1 MSSNFFYDGVIY
13 HKRFLPK
20 QHDFK
25 YKFFMLDIDINN
37 LNKEK
42 SKLFSYNKFNLFSFK
57 SKDHFGGK
65 KDFLENIDELLKKFD
80 IKKPTKTRF
89 ITLPRIMN
97 FVFNPISLLLII
109 NKEEKLDFILAEVHN
124 YNGGR
129 VIYPIKL
136 SHRGHNLYRGE
147 IPKDMYVS
155 PFFKRD
161 GSYSFL
167 FRYDKSNVALKIDLF
182 EENKKMLTASFS
194 GTPLPF
200 SDKNI
205 IKLFL
210 KHTFLTFFVVT
221 RTLWQSLKLYKK
233 GLKFNSVEDIDT
245 KRRY

>member
-1 MSSNFFYDGVIY
+1 MSAHQFYDGVIY

-20 QHDFK
+20 SHDFK
-25 YKFFMLDIDINN
+25 YKFFMLDIDTNS
-37 LNKEK
+37 LDELKT
-42 SKLFSYNKFNLFSFK
+42 KLFSYNKLNLFSFK
-57 SKDHFGGK
+57 SKDHFGK
-65 KDFLENIDELLKKFD
+65 QENFLSNIDELLKKFD
-80 IKKPTKTRF
+80 IQKPTKTRF
-89 ITLPRIMN
+89 ITLPRILN
-97 FVFNPISLLLII
+97 FVFNPISLLLLF
-109 NKEEKLDFILAEVHN
+109 NEKDELDYILAEVHN

-129 VIYPIKL
+129 VIYPVKL
-136 SHRGHNLYRGE
+136 HHRGHNLYRGE

-161 GSYSFL
+161 GDYSFL

-194 GTPLPF
+194 GTPLEF
-200 SDKNI
+200 SNKSI

>member
-1 MSSNFFYDGVIY
+1 MSSHQFYDGVIY

-20 QHDFK
+20 SHEFK
-25 YKFFMLDIDINN
+25 YKFFMLDIDTNS
-37 LNKEK
+37 LDELKT
-42 SKLFSYNKFNLFSFK
+42 KLFSYNKLNLFSFK
-57 SKDHFGGK
+57 SKDHFGK
-65 KDFLENIDELLKKFD
+65 QENFLENVDELLEKFH
-80 IKKPTKTRF
+80 ISKPHKLRF
-89 ITLPRIMN
+89 ITLPRILN
-97 FVFNPISLLLII
+97 FVFNPISLLLIF
-109 NKEEKLDFILAEVHN
+109 NKSEQLDYILAEVHN

-129 VIYPIKL
+129 VIYPVKL
-136 SHRGHNLYRGE
+136 THKGHNLYRGE

-161 GSYSFL
+161 GDYSFL

-182 EENKKMLTASFS
+182 EENKKMLSASFS
-194 GTPLPF
+194 GTSLAF
-200 SDKNI
+200 TNKNI

-221 RTLWQSLKLYKK
+221 RTLWQSLKLYVK